1 MPRPP
6 IIDPFKA
13 PEPPPA
19 PSAGPTGDATADG
32 TLKGLLKPRGNR
44 GVVLSGRCG
53 ECGYLIGSPGHK
65 VTCG

>member
-1 MPRPP
+1 VPRPP
-6 IIDPFKA
+6 IITPFKP

-19 PSAGPTGDATADG
+19 PEPDVTADG
-32 TLKGLLKPRGNR
+32 TLKGLLKPRGSR

>member
-1 MPRPP
+1 VPRPP
-6 IIDPFKA
+6 IITPFKP

-19 PSAGPTGDATADG
+19 PEPDVTADG